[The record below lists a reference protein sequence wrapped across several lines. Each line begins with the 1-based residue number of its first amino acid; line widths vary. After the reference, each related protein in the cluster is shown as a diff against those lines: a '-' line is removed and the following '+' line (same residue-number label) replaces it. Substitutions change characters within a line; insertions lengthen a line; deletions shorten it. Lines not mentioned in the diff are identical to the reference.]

1 MNDGSVGGVTA
12 AMKPASAAIGS
23 GLLGGNHAMP
33 SFTSAKRSRY
43 APGAG
48 GAVTVAVIVREV
60 FGSIAASSFV
70 RGPSQRTVL
79 PEASYQWRLRFT
91 GLVPPMFQ
99 ISLPTF
105 PTVIETG
112 TVAPWT
118 IAVGGVGTVYV
129 AESTATGAART
140 GVASRRQVRRVAGRV
155 RRPRCT

>member
-1 MNDGSVGGVTA
+1 
-12 AMKPASAAIGS
+12 
-23 GLLGGNHAMP
+23 
-33 SFTSAKRSRY
+33 
-43 APGAG
+43 
-48 GAVTVAVIVREV
+48 
-60 FGSIAASSFV
+60 
-70 RGPSQRTVL
+70 
-79 PEASYQWRLRFT
+79 
-91 GLVPPMFQ
+91 MFQ

-129 AESTATGAART
+129 AERTATGAAKT